1 MVLRFCRPLSTNLRI
16 MTTDFYLRIHGFYGF
31 TDYDDNFSIYEFANL
46 TNLRIMTTDFYLR
59 IHGFYGFTDYDD
71 CFVNVF
77 VVVIIRKSV
86 KSVNP

>member
-1 MVLRFCRPLSTNLRI
+1 MVLQFCRPLSTNLRI
-16 MTTDFYLRIHGFYGF
+16 MTTGFYLQIHGFYGF
-31 TDYDDNFSIYEFANL
+31 TDYDDYFFIYEFANL

-77 VVVIIRKSV
+77 VVVIIS